1 MTDTAHIPPREKAEI
16 LAQALPYIRKYH
28 GKTMVIKYGG
38 NAMTD
43 PALQADFA
51 EDVVLLKLVG
61 INPVVSWMW
70 GVSKLRNFG
79 RLLIIYS
86 LGFG

>member
-1 MTDTAHIPPREKAEI
+1 MTMTTLSHITPRDKAEI
-16 LAQALPYIRKYH
+16 LAQALPYIRKFH

-61 INPVVSWMW
+61 INRWSCMA
-70 GVSKLRNFG
+70 GGRRLR
-79 RLLIIYS
+79 LH
-86 LGFG
+86 

>member
-1 MTDTAHIPPREKAEI
+1 MSNTPEPDLSLISSRDKAEI
-16 LAQALPYIRKYH
+16 LAQALPYIRKFH

-61 INPVVSWMW
+61 MNPVV
-70 GVSKLRNFG
+70 GHG
-79 RLLIIYS
+79 GGCLLYTS
-86 LGFG
+86 RCV

>member
-1 MTDTAHIPPREKAEI
+1 MTDSATPPRTLDPRDQAQI
-16 LAQALPYIRKYH
+16 LAQALPYIRKFH

-43 PALQADFA
+43 PALQKAFA

-61 INPVVSWMW
+61 INPVVVVH
-70 GVSKLRNFG
+70 GGGPQIETAL
-79 RLLIIYS
+79 
-86 LGFG
+86 

>member
-1 MTDTAHIPPREKAEI
+1 MSTDPFTPSPSDKARI
-16 LAQALPYIRKYH
+16 LAQALPYIRKFH

-43 PALQADFA
+43 PALQAAFA

-61 INPVVSWMW
+61 INPV
-70 GVSKLRNFG
+70 
-79 RLLIIYS
+79 
-86 LGFG
+86 